1 MIPSGVFLDAD
12 GIAEVDLGNGT
23 NYNAQEALN
32 MYFQTGSIIGRSLTV
47 EGDQNPGKVPIQ
59 ELPGS
64 TGNQIQVLIGA
75 YNNYIQMMRDVTG
88 LNEARDGSD
97 PDPNALVGVQKLAA
111 ANSNTATRHI
121 LDSSLYITLA
131 LAEAICLRFKDVLEF
146 HPTKEAFIGALGQFS
161 VGSLEEIK
169 NLHLHDFGIF
179 LELMP
184 DEEEKSLLEAN
195 IQIALSK
202 DSINLEDAIDIR
214 EVKNLKLANQLLKI
228 KRVRKQQMDQQMA
241 QAASVAQAEA
251 QGAAQVQIE
260 EAKAQAEQIKTESK
274 IQYRQ
279 ADIEFEIKKLE
290 VEAQTKRELM
300 QYEYEL
306 NVQLKQLELQAQKE
320 LTQVNNQGAMERENV
335 KASTKSVSGPPSSG
349 KPAKSFE
356 SKGNDVLGG
365 IDLSRFSPK

>member
-1 MIPSGVFLDAD
+1 M
-12 GIAEVDLGNGT
+12 
-23 NYNAQEALN
+23 
-32 MYFQTGSIIGRSLTV
+32 
-47 EGDQNPGKVPIQ
+47 
-59 ELPGS
+59 
-64 TGNQIQVLIGA
+64 
-75 YNNYIQMMRDVTG
+75 
-88 LNEARDGSD
+88 
-97 PDPNALVGVQKLAA
+97 
-111 ANSNTATRHI
+111 
-121 LDSSLYITLA
+121 YITLA

-161 VGSLEEIK
+161 VGSLEEMK

-195 IQIALSK
+195 IQVALSR

-228 KRVRKQQMDQQMA
+228 RRVRKQQMDQQQA

-260 EAKAQAEQIKTESK
+260 EAKAQAEQIKTASK

-300 QYEYEL
+300 QFEYEL
-306 NVQLKQLELQAQKE
+306 NVQLKELELRAQKE
-320 LTQVNNQGAMERENV
+320 LVEKQSQTQETVAAM
-335 KASTKSVSGPPSSG
+335 KTSTASLSGPPSSG